1 MSEAV
6 HHATIVLERT
16 YDARPSRVFA
26 AFVDPAARMR
36 WGVPSQSVRLIYDQT
51 DFRIGGKDV
60 ARCGPA
66 GNLMYRVETFYQD
79 IVPDQ
84 RIISAEV
91 VTKDETR
98 LAVSLITVELQPSA
112 AGTRLVLTDQ
122 IAALSGAD
130 MVADSKAGYSAAL
143 DNLATDL
150 AQEPAA
156 AKR

>member
-1 MSEAV
+1 
-6 HHATIVLERT
+6 
-16 YDARPSRVFA
+16 
-26 AFVDPAARMR
+26 
-36 WGVPSQSVRLIYDQT
+36 
-51 DFRIGGKDV
+51 
-60 ARCGPA
+60 
-66 GNLMYRVETFYQD
+66 MYRVETFYQD

-150 AQEPAA
+150 AREPAA